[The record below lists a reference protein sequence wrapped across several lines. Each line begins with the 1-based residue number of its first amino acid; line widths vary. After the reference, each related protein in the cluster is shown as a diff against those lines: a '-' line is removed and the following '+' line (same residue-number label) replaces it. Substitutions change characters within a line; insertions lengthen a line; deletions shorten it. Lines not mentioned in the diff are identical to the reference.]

1 MVVLS
6 CAFRGLAVFFSL
18 FFSLPLSTKLWLAA
32 HIILQYFH
40 FLGFS
45 FQFRFQVRDE
55 ASPCS
60 PSPRA
65 SAKSQRRIR
74 LTLSASLYWDPQR
87 PFPLSV
93 RPPQRMMPRN
103 ARFVIVDLHNDVVAA
118 AGCLTGLYRY
128 YSPGSSW
135 VQTVGPLF
143 PEEGPV
149 MNWRR
154 SADSLMERTIEDRGG
169 CCVFCVVRCVSSS
182 RGDCTGMIDVRFGPK
197 SHLLERISKR
207 NARVMMCE
215 SVTVVR

>member
-1 MVVLS
+1 MCSVK
-6 CAFRGLAVFFSL
+6 SL
-18 FFSLPLSTKLWLAA
+18 FPKCKPRSIHTKLRYEVHGRTILCFPGACRLLLAFLLASAFDQALAGCAHNSAIFPFPWLFLPVSLPGTRR
-32 HIILQYFH
+32 
-40 FLGFS
+40 G
-45 FQFRFQVRDE
+45 V
-55 ASPCS
+55 

-154 SADSLMERTIEDRGG
+154 SADSLMEGTIEDRGG
-169 CCVFCVVRCVSSS
+169 CCVFCALCSVLCVVCPRQ
-182 RGDCTGMIDVRFGPK
+182 
-197 SHLLERISKR
+197 E
-207 NARVMMCE
+207 E
-215 SVTVVR
+215 TVPV